1 MADEMN
7 RSRYLLVALYTLS
20 RKEIARFFR
29 IWSQTLIPPVI
40 TTCLYFLI
48 FGNLIGPRIGPM
60 QGHTYIDFIV
70 PGLVLMSVITGSYG
84 NVASSFFSSKFQ
96 RFIEEIMVSPVPSW
110 IILTGYLAGGVCRG
124 FLVGV
129 VVLVVSMLF
138 ATVELVSPMLTA
150 AVMFLAALV
159 FSLGGMLNGIFAKKF
174 DDVSIIPNFVLT
186 PLIYLGG
193 VFYSVQLLPEF
204 WRLASLANPILYVIN
219 IARYG
224 FLGSSDVGIGV
235 SFAVIAIAILILFVT
250 CLVLL
255 ERGYGIRE

>member
-1 MADEMN
+1 MS
-7 RSRYLLVALYTLS
+7 RSLHSSVALYTLC
-20 RKEIARFFR
+20 RKEITRFMR
-29 IWSQTLIPPVI
+29 IWTQTLIPPVI

-70 PGLVLMSVITGSYG
+70 PGLVLMSVITGSYT
-84 NVASSFFSSKFQ
+84 NVASSFFSAKFQ
-96 RFIEEIMVSPVPSW
+96 RFIEEIMVSPVPSSV
-110 IILTGYLAGGVCRG
+110 ILIGYLTGGVCRG
-124 FLVGV
+124 VLVGI
-129 VVLVVSMLF
+129 VVLLVATLF
-138 ATVELVSPMLTA
+138 ATVDIVHPFTT
-150 AVMFLAALV
+150 ALV
-159 FSLGGMLNGIFAKKF
+159 VLLTSVVFALGGMLNGMFAKKF

-204 WRLASLANPILYVIN
+204 WRIVSLANPILYVIN

-235 SFAVIAIAILILFVT
+235 SFAVILVAAAILFTL

-255 ERGYGIRE
+255 ERGYGIRD